1 MIKVEKLTHGF
12 PAKDLYNDI
21 SFTLEAGQH
30 AVLIGSNGSG
40 KSTLVDM
47 LINTDDYCS
56 TVKSLKQMNAAWD
69 MPASSV

>member
-47 LINTDDYCS
+47 LMNNLVQS
-56 TVKSLKQMNAAWD
+56 TPPVRNQETTVPVKGK
-69 MPASSV
+69 P